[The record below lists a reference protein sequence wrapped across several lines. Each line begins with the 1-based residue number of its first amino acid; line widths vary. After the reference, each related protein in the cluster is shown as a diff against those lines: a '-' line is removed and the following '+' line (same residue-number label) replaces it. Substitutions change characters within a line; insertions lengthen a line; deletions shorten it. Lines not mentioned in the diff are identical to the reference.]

1 MASLLYNNQFWKN
14 RKKKGASHNEWLE
27 LQPATVFQLPAS
39 LCSTPECW
47 GWYLVEFN
55 SQGYLRN
62 YSQLSCRMQ
71 RTTGKR
77 GWGQMRFVTQNMG
90 DLGSRSAVAFSK
102 RHAFASGPHGAPNSA
117 GTETSPHKQ
126 KQHLQ
131 LPAKFPLAHLIA
143 NWGKKNTTHPPL
155 LKDCQSWN
163 KEDCRFR
170 QRIGWE
176 FM

>member
-1 MASLLYNNQFWKN
+1 
-14 RKKKGASHNEWLE
+14 
-27 LQPATVFQLPAS
+27 
-39 LCSTPECW
+39 
-47 GWYLVEFN
+47 
-55 SQGYLRN
+55 
-62 YSQLSCRMQ
+62 
-71 RTTGKR
+71 
-77 GWGQMRFVTQNMG
+77 MRFVTQNMG